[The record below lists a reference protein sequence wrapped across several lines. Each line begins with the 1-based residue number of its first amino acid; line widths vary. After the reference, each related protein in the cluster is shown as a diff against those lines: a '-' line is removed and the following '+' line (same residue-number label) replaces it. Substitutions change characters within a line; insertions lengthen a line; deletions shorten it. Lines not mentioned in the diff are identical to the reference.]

1 MTIDEFRTSSLELS
15 TKLSSSLS
23 RVGKQAELDVGTA
36 ETGSEGSEFESKSRS
51 QSFSISSSKLKL
63 HSAGRLDKYLTMSV
77 KIVSRLEISNE
88 SFW

>member
-36 ETGSEGSEFESKSRS
+36 ETGSEGSESKSRS